1 MALGAQKKNHSG
13 HLERAFCAC
22 FQAAKGAFVFL
33 GVFGPWDRKER
44 GRMMR
49 RGLSWSRLLLLVPWV
64 LFSVGCAARPIIL
77 QVSVM
82 KPAEVDLGAVR
93 KIAIADFQR
102 EGGSVISNKLA
113 TQLFAGR
120 RFEIFER
127 ARLALLLDELA
138 LAQSGVLDA
147 ATAAK
152 IGKAAGV
159 DALIFGEVDT
169 YQVADER
176 TVTPLRKTRIV
187 GYDRQCDRKERCYD
201 IPISEEYSI
210 NAPTTIRRGHV
221 SVSFRVVGIESG
233 QVLAAKTA
241 SREWEGVN
249 IVDPRPGNDAIV
261 ASPPK
266 SISLP
271 AQSTILEQLA
281 DEVAAEMVGAI
292 SPHQRR
298 VQTVWL
304 PTDGTEPALKYLN
317 AGLSKEA
324 QEHLEAM
331 LQRTQSL
338 PAPFYYDLGLVYEV
352 NGQLDD
358 AEAMY
363 KRAAALDLQQ
373 MYVKAI
379 SLVRQAKEDQ
389 KKLVEQQQSK
399 P

>member
-1 MALGAQKKNHSG
+1 
-13 HLERAFCAC
+13 
-22 FQAAKGAFVFL
+22 
-33 GVFGPWDRKER
+33 
-44 GRMMR
+44 MR
-49 RGLSWSRLLLLVPWV
+49 DAVLVPRNYQKGGGETDFFERRIGRELTLSTLIL
-64 LFSVGCAARPIIL
+64 LFNIFVGCATRPVI
-77 QVSVM
+77 VKVDVM
-82 KPAEVDLGAVR
+82 KPAEVDLGTVR
-93 KIAIADFQR
+93 KLAIAEFQGP
-102 EGGSVISNKLA
+102 GGAAVSNRMTTKLLA
-113 TQLFAGR
+113 AHHYGIL
-120 RFEIFER
+120 ER
-127 ARLALLLDELA
+127 ARLARVIDELA
-138 LAQSGVLDA
+138 LSQSGVLDA

-159 DALIFGEVDT
+159 DGLIFGEVDT
-169 YQVADER
+169 YHVADER
-176 TVTPLRKTRIV
+176 TVTPLRKTRVV
-187 GYDRQCDRKERCYD
+187 GYDRQCDRKGRCYD

-210 NAPTTIRRGHV
+210 NAPTTVRRGHV

-281 DEVAAEMVGAI
+281 DEVAAEMVGVI
-292 SPHQRR
+292 SPHQRQ
-298 VQTVWL
+298 VQAVWL

-317 AGLSKEA
+317 AGLPKEA
-324 QEHLEAM
+324 QEHLEGM
-331 LQRTQSL
+331 LQRTKSL

-363 KRAAALDLQQ
+363 KKAAALDLNE
-373 MYVKAI
+373 MYLKAI

-389 KKLVEQQQSK
+389 KKLVEQQRSK